1 MRRQTQGKESVSA
14 IKFLTGGKLFSKFSL
29 KACKQIGEVNPAFY
43 GKEFRDACK
52 SLNVNEEYL
61 SALRTQSYA
70 DFFTKA
76 QSLVN
81 EPSFPSYSH
90 RKFSEV
96 LLEPSQDS
104 IPAILESAFL
114 SKEPELK
121 TLMLNFFDLS
131 AEASN
136 ICSHLLKNINQ
147 IQSSYQ
153 FIQTVLNSI
162 DEYSPDKLNLIVS
175 ELYSFIVQTNPF
187 STPNKHDFRLIN
199 DRYSSVL
206 NHLNS
211 ERRNV
216 ARKMKLIAYIH
227 KASGICMT
235 AACGLIAIS
244 AIVIAAHSLTAL
256 VMGPAILSFPLKR
269 FKKKLL
275 SFKFLRS
282 RILRKVGQQL
292 DVAAKGTYI
301 LNRDF
306 DTMSRLVA
314 RLQDEVEHDK
324 AMIRFCLERKED
336 RFSLQVMKE
345 LKKSDSGFR
354 KQVEELEEHVYLC
367 LLTINRARALVIG
380 EMAASSIEHLSC

>member
-1 MRRQTQGKESVSA
+1 MWVKSRA
-14 IKFLTGGKLFSKFSL
+14 SKNR
-29 KACKQIGEVNPAFY
+29 KD
-43 GKEFRDACK
+43 GKEFRNIACK
-52 SLNVNEEYL
+52 SFNVNEEYL
-61 SALRTQSYA
+61 SALRSQSYA
-70 DFFTKA
+70 DFFSKA

-81 EPSFPSYSH
+81 EPSFPSYCH

-96 LLEPSQDS
+96 LLEPRQDS

-114 SKEPELK
+114 SKVPELK
-121 TLMLNFFDLS
+121 TLMLDFFDLS

-153 FIQTVLNSI
+153 FIRTVLSSI
-162 DEYSPDKLNLIVS
+162 DDYSPDKLNLIVS
-175 ELYSFIVQTNPF
+175 ELYSFTVKTNPF
-187 STPNKHDFRLIN
+187 STPNKHDFTLIN
-199 DRYSSVL
+199 ARYSSVL
-206 NHLNS
+206 TRLKS
-211 ERRNV
+211 KRRNL
-216 ARKMKLIAYIH
+216 ARKMKIIACIH
-227 KASGICMT
+227 QTSGICMT

-244 AIVIAAHSLTAL
+244 AVVIAAHTLTAL

-269 FKKKLL
+269 VKKKLL
-275 SFKFLRS
+275 SLKFLRS
-282 RILRKVGQQL
+282 RFLGKVGQQL

-314 RLQDEVEHDK
+314 RLHDEVEHDK

-336 RFSLQVMKE
+336 KFSLQVMKE

-354 KQVEELEEHVYLC
+354 KQVGELEEHVYLC
-367 LLTINRARALVIG
+367 LLTINRARALVIE
-380 EMAASSIEHLSC
+380 EMTASSIEHLSCYNNT